1 MNERRLLTV
10 KEACAY
16 AKMSQSRLY
25 LKLKAGEIRAFK
37 REHQTLIDAASIDEY
52 TAKHFEPWLPE
63 KERLASELHQARS
76 QKWRKRS

>member
-25 LKLKAGEIRAFK
+25 LKLKAGE
-37 REHQTLIDAASIDEY
+37 L
-52 TAKHFEPWLPE
+52 LPV
-63 KERLASELHQARS
+63 
-76 QKWRKRS
+76 